1 MGELV
6 KYLVA
11 SLIGED
17 KEFDVEVNESDRAIY
32 IGVNKDDIGKVI
44 GKSGKIAKAIR
55 VIVKAAA
62 TKVNKRYNV
71 EILERQ

>member
-1 MGELV
+1 MRELV
-6 KYLVA
+6 EYLVA

-17 KEFDVEVNESDRAIY
+17 KEFDVEVNENDRTIY
-32 IGVNKDDIGKVI
+32 VSVNKDDIGKVI
-44 GKSGKIAKAIR
+44 GRAGKIAKAIR

-62 TKVNKRYNV
+62 TKLNRRYNV